1 MNKVYCYC
9 CYYYCYCYISRH
21 CHHRYDSCIKTGSVE
36 SHFNISLL
44 ARDKV
49 TRQSTDQT
57 VDLVYFG
64 LYRPDVAALVKKLLK
79 HQLTYTV
86 GHFTVAWGASIMTL
100 VLT

>member
-21 CHHRYDSCIKTGSVE
+21 CHHRCIKTGSVE
-36 SHFNISLL
+36 SHFNVSLIV
-44 ARDKV
+44 RDKV

-64 LYRPDVAALVKKLLK
+64 LYHPDVTALVEKLLK
-79 HQLTYTV
+79 HQLTYTL
-86 GHFTVAWGASIMTL
+86 GHFTVALGASIMTL